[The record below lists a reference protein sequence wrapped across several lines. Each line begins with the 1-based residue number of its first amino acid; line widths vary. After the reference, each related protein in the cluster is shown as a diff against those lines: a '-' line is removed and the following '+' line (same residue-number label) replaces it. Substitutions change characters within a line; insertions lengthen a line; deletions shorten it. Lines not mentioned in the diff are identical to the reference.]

1 MDDPIPTD
9 IGRAVTQRCPRAAQ
23 QRLGHD
29 AEVPALVAAYAERE
43 AARAAAALDRL
54 LALCAPAAAEIA
66 RSYVAQEADVADIA
80 QDALLALSRH
90 LRQLREPAA
99 FAHWFAT
106 LAHNAARQWLRR
118 ERARR
123 AERSLDV
130 PARSAW
136 LGDELPES
144 PLDVPDPAAAAA
156 FLALEARD
164 QLHRL
169 LGTLPHDQRAALA
182 LAYLEGRSHEQI
194 ARELGVTPRAAEGLV
209 YRGLRRAQA
218 VAAQCTDGPQE
229 LATWCPLCGA
239 RRLVAMLQPGFSPAM
254 PFWWRVR
261 CPGCN
266 PPGEWMSKSTEP
278 FGRYATLEEMAWE
291 GSHWGARLARRWA
304 RAALSPGGP
313 QPSCWRCGAPLTR
326 ECDWHTPPRLAGVRS
341 LYVLRWYCRNCGDPT
356 TPFVSDLA
364 TCAATLVPEWLALR
378 RAAPRL
384 RYGQERLVRV
394 AGDDRVNLTAWDED
408 TGRRVTLAID
418 CATLEARS
426 VEVAES

>member
-1 MDDPIPTD
+1 MRQRTQRSSRPSHAPAMDDPIPTD

-169 LGTLPHDQRAALA
+169 LGTLPTTSAPRWRWRTSRAGRTSRSRGSWAL
-182 LAYLEGRSHEQI
+182 
-194 ARELGVTPRAAEGLV
+194 P
-209 YRGLRRAQA
+209 
-218 VAAQCTDGPQE
+218 
-229 LATWCPLCGA
+229 
-239 RRLVAMLQPGFSPAM
+239 
-254 PFWWRVR
+254 
-261 CPGCN
+261 
-266 PPGEWMSKSTEP
+266 
-278 FGRYATLEEMAWE
+278 
-291 GSHWGARLARRWA
+291 LARRRGSSTVASGGRRRWRRSVRTVRRSWLRGA
-304 RAALSPGGP
+304 R
-313 QPSCWRCGAPLTR
+313 
-326 ECDWHTPPRLAGVRS
+326 
-341 LYVLRWYCRNCGDPT
+341 
-356 TPFVSDLA
+356 
-364 TCAATLVPEWLALR
+364 CAAPAGSWPCSSRDSVR
-378 RAAPRL
+378 RCRFGGGCAA
-384 RYGQERLVRV
+384 Q
-394 AGDDRVNLTAWDED
+394 A
-408 TGRRVTLAID
+408 
-418 CATLEARS
+418 ATRPAS
-426 VEVAES
+426 G